1 LEKTAKRVRILGY
14 PLDLVRMKEA
24 VEKIESSLASGKGG
38 HVVTLNPEMIMQANK
53 NSSLGEIIKS
63 ADLIVPDSIGI
74 ILALKRGGIYNIP
87 QLPGIEL
94 ADHMIKE
101 SIEKNYTLGFL
112 GASSEV
118 ISILIDELKKTHKNI
133 NIVFSHN
140 GYFDTEEEAKILEEL
155 KKAKPQILLVA
166 LGVPKQEF
174 WIAKYK
180 EILNS
185 SVMIGVGGSFDVW
198 AKKVKRAPSVFRKFG
213 LEWFYRLISEPSRF
227 GRMFPTLP
235 LFLLK
240 ILFSFRS
247 VVKEF

>member
-1 LEKTAKRVRILGY
+1 LGY
-14 PLDLVRMKEA
+14 PLDLIRMKDA
-24 VEKIESSLASGKGG
+24 VEKVETLLESGKGG
-38 HVVTLNPEMIMQANK
+38 HVVTLNPEMIMQALK
-53 NSSLGEIIKS
+53 NPCLSKTIKE

-74 ILALKRGGIYNIP
+74 IIALRKCGIYNAP

-94 ADHMIKE
+94 ADFLIKE
-101 SIEKNYTLGFL
+101 SVAKNFSLGFL
-112 GASSEV
+112 GASKEV
-118 ISILIDELKKTHKNI
+118 IDILVDELKKTHKNI
-133 NIVFSHN
+133 NIVFSRD
-140 GYFDTEEEAKILEEL
+140 GYFNSDEEEKIIDEL

-166 LGVPKQEF
+166 LGVPKQEL
-174 WIAKYK
+174 WIEKQK

-185 SVMIGVGGSFDVW
+185 TVMIGVGGSFDVW
-198 AKKVKRAPSVFRKFG
+198 AKKVKRAPSVFRQFG

-240 ILFSFRS
+240 ILFNFQS